1 MNRNIKLLTWFNFF
15 TDFKLYAPVA
25 ILYFAQITGSF
36 ALGMSIFSIAYI
48 SAAIFEVPTGVY
60 SDFIGRRKTMILG
73 AIFAVIFSIFYAIGG
88 SYWFLAIGALFEGL
102 SRSFYS
108 GNNDALL
115 YDTLAEGKKEDNY
128 SLVLGKISS
137 MFQIALAISA
147 VLGGFI
153 ANSSFTLV
161 MWLSVIS
168 QIICLAISLF
178 LREPKIHSLRS
189 GNIYLH
195 LKEAFLNFIQNRKIR
210 LISISSGIVFGIGES
225 VWQFQAAF
233 YRTLWPIWAIGIAKT
248 LSNLGAFAS
257 FRISGKLINKFSAAK
272 ILLASNIY
280 SRITNIIAVVFP
292 SLLSPLLMSSNS
304 LWYGAAQVS
313 KSSLLQKEFTDKQ
326 RATMGSLD
334 SLLENIFFGIVAVS
348 LGFVADKLTPAKA
361 LLISQLFLLPTLWLY
376 WKLYKNHND
385 NN

>member
-15 TDFKLYAPVA
+15 TDFKLYAPIV
-25 ILYFAQITGSF
+25 ILYFAQVMGSF
-36 ALGMSIFSIAYI
+36 ALGMSIFSIVFV
-48 SAAIFEVPTGVY
+48 SAAIFEVPTGIF
-60 SDFIGRRKTMILG
+60 SDLIGRRKTVILG
-73 AIFAVIFSIFYAIGG
+73 ALCAVLFSLFYAMGG
-88 SYWFLAIGALFEGL
+88 SFWFLGIGALFEGL

-115 YDTLAEGKKEDNY
+115 YDTLAESKKEADY
-128 SLVLGKISS
+128 SQVLGKIRS
-137 MFQIALAISA
+137 MFAIALAISA

-153 ANSSFTLV
+153 ANYSFALV

-168 QIICLAISLF
+168 QIICFTISLF
-178 LREPKIHSLRS
+178 LREPQVHNLRS

-195 LKEAFLNFIQNRKIR
+195 LKEAFFNFVQNRKIR
-210 LISISSGIVFGIGES
+210 LVSISSAIVFGIGES

-233 YRTLWPIWAIGIAKT
+233 YKSLWPIWAIGIAKT
-248 LSNLGAFAS
+248 ISNLGAFIS
-257 FRISGKLINKFSAAK
+257 FRLSGRLIEKFSAVK

-280 SRITNIIAVVFP
+280 GRATNIIAVVFP
-292 SLLSPLLMSSNS
+292 SFLSPLLMSLTS

-334 SLLENIFFGIVAVS
+334 SLLGSIFFGIVAVS
-348 LGFVADKLTPAKA
+348 LGLVADKLTPAKA
-361 LLISQLFLLPTLWLY
+361 LLISQLFLLPTIWLY
-376 WKLYKNHND
+376 WKLYKNHNSG
-385 NN
+385 

>member
-1 MNRNIKLLTWFNFF
+1 MSFQRNIKLLTWFNFF
-15 TDFKLYAPVA
+15 TDFKLYSPVA
-25 ILYFAQITGSF
+25 ILYFAQVTGSF

-48 SAAIFEVPTGVY
+48 SAAIFEIPTGVY
-60 SDFIGRRKTMILG
+60 SDLIGRRKTVILG
-73 AIFAVIFSIFYAIGG
+73 AVCAVLFSIFYAIGQ
-88 SYWFLAIGALFEGL
+88 SFWFLAIGALFEGL

-115 YDTLAEGKKEDNY
+115 YDSLTESKKGDNY
-128 SLVLGKISS
+128 PSVLGKIRS
-137 MFQIALAISA
+137 MFAIALAISA

-153 ANSSFTLV
+153 ANSSFAAV

-168 QIICLAISLF
+168 QLICLSISLF
-178 LREPKIHSLRS
+178 LKEPEIHSLKS

-195 LKEAFLNFIQNRKIR
+195 LKEAFSNFVQNRKIR

-233 YRTLWPIWAIGIAKT
+233 YQMLWPIWAIGIAKT
-248 LSNLGAFAS
+248 LSNLGAFIS
-257 FRISGKLINKFSAAK
+257 FRISGKLIEKFSAVK

-280 SRITNIIAVVFP
+280 SRISNIFAVVFP
-292 SLLSPLLMSSNS
+292 SFASPLLMSSNS
-304 LWYGAAQVS
+304 LWYGVAQVS
-313 KSSLLQKEFTDKQ
+313 KSSLLQKEFTNKQ

-348 LGFVADKLTPAKA
+348 LGLLADKLTPTKA
-361 LLISQLFLLPTLWLY
+361 LLISQVLLLPTIWLY
-376 WKLYKNHND
+376 WKLYKSNK
-385 NN
+385 